1 MQRRYSPVKQFFRK
15 GFKFIAFEEALLT
28 NNPPPLCFA
37 ADVDADGVALFGSF

>member
-1 MQRRYSPVKQFFRK
+1 MQERYLPVKQFFRK
-15 GFKFIAFEEALLT
+15 GFIAFEKALLT